1 MEQQAT
7 TDCGAAAVMRVPT
20 LQVMSAAFAPDGS
33 KAVTASKDGTLRIW
47 NLAVRYQLQ
56 VWLSNTVTWDVCSAS
71 TRTIGGRCC
80 KLRCLRCSGRT
91 CALTLLLLV
100 PGLFAAKPN

>member
-1 MEQQAT
+1 MVPAWHFHSRAP
-7 TDCGAAAVMRVPT
+7 AASVLS

-56 VWLSNTVTWDVCSAS
+56 VNLTPSSAS
-71 TRTIGGRCC
+71 LARM
-80 KLRCLRCSGRT
+80 
-91 CALTLLLLV
+91 
-100 PGLFAAKPN
+100 AAWL